1 MLVSATRTISALTLR
16 AIFYATLF
24 VVVVIVHLS
33 LTGILRAQGW
43 TPSFSL
49 FASGAVVLGLVL
61 VLVNLADWVREQRA
75 ARREILRMRQGLPGG
90 PCCVVWKTGDAADP
104 PEDTMPWRLAGPLR
118 ARYPKL
124 ARRLGVEGVAVVDFE
139 VGAGGVVKNAHCV
152 YAWPSDVFFEA
163 AREALV
169 RSTFEPKPDMHVRF
183 GASYRMPFVFRIS
196 GASRLA
202 DRGVRA
208 RLLRPSLSGAQK
220 AIEQIRGLTTT
231 PGRR

>member
-1 MLVSATRTISALTLR
+1 MLVSATRTVSALTMR
-16 AIFYATLF
+16 ALFYAALF

-43 TPSFSL
+43 APNFSL

-61 VLVNLADWVREQRA
+61 LIVNLADWLRERRA
-75 ARREILRMRQGLPGG
+75 ARHEILRMRQGLPGG
-90 PCCVVWKTGDAADP
+90 PCCVVWKTGDASEP
-104 PEDTMPWRLAGPLR
+104 PEDAMPWQLSGPLR

-139 VGAGGVVKNAHCV
+139 VGTGGVVKNAHCV

-169 RSTFEPKPDMHVRF
+169 RAKFEPKPDTHVRF

-196 GASRLA
+196 GASKLA
-202 DRGVRA
+202 DHGVRA
-208 RLLRPSLSGAQK
+208 RQLRPALNAAQQ
-220 AIEQIRGLTTT
+220 AIERLKTG
-231 PGRR
+231 